1 MNTKE
6 IHDNLLSL
14 FLRGLGVWLL
24 YLATGWFLRFWDT
37 LWAHVTGGYIDW
49 YASFFW
55 TFPRRCLF
63 HPGRSAI
70 PEMGDVPQGRDRL
83 DFPYPDLFL
92 GAKCALVSDA
102 S

>member
-49 YASFFW
+49 YA
-55 TFPRRCLF
+55 LF
-63 HPGRSAI
+63 HFFGHFLVAAYFI
-70 PEMGDVPQGRDRL
+70 
-83 DFPYPDLFL
+83 L
-92 GAKCALVSDA
+92 GAPPFLKWATCRKAATD
-102 S
+102 